1 MRKRTKKIFATLI
14 TAAMLSAN
22 MSAGALSASALNQNT
37 YNLHYANGAPSSAI
51 VLQKT
56 IRSISTTSR
65 SFLKES
71 CTYHQSATHSNGT
84 IAYATY
90 LTHYRDDTGAAI
102 ILHGTLYHYAEQP
115 EHTVSYSSV
124 VPKNIEVITNYN
136 LHNYSGLGNCQISG
150 SITS

>member
-1 MRKRTKKIFATLI
+1 M
-14 TAAMLSAN
+14 
-22 MSAGALSASALNQNT
+22 
-37 YNLHYANGAPSSAI
+37 
-51 VLQKT
+51 
-56 IRSISTTSR
+56 
-65 SFLKES
+65 KES

-90 LTHYRDDTGAAI
+90 LTHYRNDNGAAI

-115 EHTVSYSSV
+115 EHTVSYSTV